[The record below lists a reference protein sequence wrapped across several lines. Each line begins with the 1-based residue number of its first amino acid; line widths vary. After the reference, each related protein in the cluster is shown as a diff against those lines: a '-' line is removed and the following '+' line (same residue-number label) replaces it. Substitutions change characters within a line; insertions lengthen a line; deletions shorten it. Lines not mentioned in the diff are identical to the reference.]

1 MIHSK
6 MCKPR
11 AFPWNSARV
20 PEQID
25 RLQNITGDQTLNREK
40 VYEIGRVGRLG
51 FKKGTPTFAYSATQF
66 EYGSMA
72 FWYDLA
78 NKATPVAVVGVA
90 WARTLT
96 VVTITSTGHGLL
108 TGDLITIT
116 VSSDV
121 TALPL
126 ATYTITKLTADTFTV
141 VGLNAGGA
149 TGTCT
154 YSVRYYIDLDNLV
167 ETQCD
172 IAAFLTDD
180 NATFRGT
187 IWFPG
192 LRVNGFSIN
201 IADPAATIER
211 SFDLVGEDYKML
223 DAKYLAYQSHVATI
237 PIEVITLSP
246 AAIEW
251 ASGDFVFRVLRVRS
265 GVVSEL
271 EEGVGTNQW
280 SYATGDVT
288 VNDCVATDLIKI
300 YYPAATAYTTTW
312 TDNDADPDLLLAEY
326 AEISLKVGTGTRI
339 YRLQSVGIDV
349 AFDRADYKEIGN
361 SEVVQR
367 GVNNKTVTVALNR
380 FAENFAL
387 EDILASDTIYP
398 YIDPSNFAE
407 DIQMQVKIFGEKAHT
422 NFKIGFLVTG
432 LSPTTIGTTQD
443 VEAYQQRT
451 VNLESD
457 NLMISDHET
466 EIAFV

>member
-1 MIHSK
+1 MIHAK

-51 FKKGTPTFAYSATQF
+51 FKRGVPSFAYSATQF

-72 FWYDLA
+72 FFYDLA
-78 NKATPVAVVGVA
+78 NKATP
-90 WARTLT
+90 
-96 VVTITSTGHGLL
+96 
-108 TGDLITIT
+108 
-116 VSSDV
+116 
-121 TALPL
+121 
-126 ATYTITKLTADTFTV
+126 
-141 VGLNAGGA
+141 GGA
-149 TGTCT
+149 P
-154 YSVRYYIDLDNLV
+154 YDVDLDDLV

-201 IADPAATIER
+201 IADPDATIER
-211 SFDLVGEDYKML
+211 SFDLIGEDYKMIDSNYLSYETATAAGATTVIVL
-223 DAKYLAYQSHVATI
+223 DPVPILYTATDYI
-237 PIEVITLSP
+237 
-246 AAIEW
+246 
-251 ASGDFVFRVLRVRS
+251 FRVLRVRS

-271 EEGVGTNQW
+271 EETTDWTFAAPATVTVTGGVV
-280 SYATGDVT
+280 GDV
-288 VNDCVATDLIKI
+288 IKI
-300 YYPAATAYTTTW
+300 YYPSATAYTTTW

-349 AFDRADYKEIGN
+349 AFDRADYKEVGN

-380 FAENFAL
+380 FAEDFAL

-398 YIDPSNFAE
+398 YIDPRNFAE
-407 DIQMQVKIFGEKAHT
+407 DIQMQVKIYSEKAHT
-422 NFKIGFLVTG
+422 NFKIGYLITG
-432 LSPTTIGTTQD
+432 LSPTTIGATQD

-451 VNLESD
+451 CNLESD
-457 NLMISDHET
+457 NLKISDHET
-466 EIAFV
+466 EIAFA

>member
-1 MIHSK
+1 
-6 MCKPR
+6 
-11 AFPWNSARV
+11 V
-20 PEQID
+20 D

-78 NKATPVAVVGVA
+78 NKATP
-90 WARTLT
+90 
-96 VVTITSTGHGLL
+96 
-108 TGDLITIT
+108 
-116 VSSDV
+116 
-121 TALPL
+121 
-126 ATYTITKLTADTFTV
+126 
-141 VGLNAGGA
+141 GGA
-149 TGTCT
+149 P
-154 YSVRYYIDLDNLV
+154 YDVDLDDLV
-167 ETQCD
+167 ETQMD

-180 NATFRGT
+180 NTTFRGT

-201 IADPAATIER
+201 IADPDATIER
-211 SFDLVGEDYKML
+211 SFDLIGEDYKMI
-223 DAKYLAYQSHVATI
+223 DGNYLAYETATNSVPGDETI
-237 PIEVITLSP
+237 PLDPACIEY
-246 AAIEW
+246 
-251 ASGDFVFRVLRVRS
+251 ASGEYIFRVLRVRS
-265 GVVSEL
+265 GIVSEL
-271 EEGVGTNQW
+271 EKGSGTNQW
-280 SYATGDVT
+280 EKTPMLSQVVVHNCLAGDICKV
-288 VNDCVATDLIKI
+288 

-312 TDNDADPDLLLAEY
+312 TDNDTDPDLLLAEY
-326 AEISLKVGTGTRI
+326 AEIRLKCGTSERI

-361 SEVVQR
+361 SEITQR

-398 YIDPSNFAE
+398 FIDSSNFAE
-407 DIQMQVKIFGEKAHT
+407 NIQMQVLIYNEKAHT
-422 NFKIGFLVTG
+422 NFKIGYLITG

-457 NLMISDHET
+457 NLKISSLASELVF
-466 EIAFV
+466 A

>member
-1 MIHSK
+1 MIHAK

-51 FKKGTPTFAYSATQF
+51 FKRGVPSFAYSATQF

-78 NKATPVAVVGVA
+78 NKATP
-90 WARTLT
+90 
-96 VVTITSTGHGLL
+96 
-108 TGDLITIT
+108 
-116 VSSDV
+116 
-121 TALPL
+121 
-126 ATYTITKLTADTFTV
+126 
-141 VGLNAGGA
+141 GGA
-149 TGTCT
+149 P
-154 YSVRYYIDLDNLV
+154 YDVDLDDLV

-201 IADPAATIER
+201 IADPDATIER
-211 SFDLVGEDYKML
+211 SFDLIGEDYKMIDQNYLSYETATAAGATTIIVL
-223 DAKYLAYQSHVATI
+223 DPVPILYTATDYI
-237 PIEVITLSP
+237 
-246 AAIEW
+246 
-251 ASGDFVFRVLRVRS
+251 FRVLRVRS

-271 EEGVGTNQW
+271 EETTDW
-280 SYATGDVT
+280 TFAAPATVT
-288 VNDCVATDLIKI
+288 VTGGVVGDIIKV
-300 YYPAATAYTTTW
+300 YYPSATAYTTTW
-312 TDNDADPDLLLAEY
+312 TDNDSDPDLLLAEY
-326 AEISLKVGTGTRI
+326 AEIRLKVGTGTRI

-349 AFDRADYKEIGN
+349 AFDRADYKEVGN

-380 FAENFAL
+380 FAEDFAL

-398 YIDPSNFAE
+398 YIDPRNFAE
-407 DIQMQVKIFGEKAHT
+407 DIQMQVKIYSEKAHT
-422 NFKIGFLVTG
+422 NFKIGYLITG
-432 LSPTTIGTTQD
+432 LSPTTIGATQD

-451 VNLESD
+451 CNLESD
-457 NLMISDHET
+457 NLKISDHET
-466 EIAFV
+466 EIAFA

>member
-1 MIHSK
+1 MIHAK

-51 FKKGTPTFAYSATQF
+51 FKKGVPSFAYSATQF

-72 FWYDLA
+72 FFYDLA
-78 NKATPVAVVGVA
+78 NKATP
-90 WARTLT
+90 
-96 VVTITSTGHGLL
+96 
-108 TGDLITIT
+108 
-116 VSSDV
+116 
-121 TALPL
+121 
-126 ATYTITKLTADTFTV
+126 
-141 VGLNAGGA
+141 GGA
-149 TGTCT
+149 P
-154 YSVRYYIDLDNLV
+154 YDVDLDDLV

-201 IADPAATIER
+201 IADPDATIER
-211 SFDLVGEDYKML
+211 SFDLIGEDYKMIDSNYLSYETATAAGATTVIVL
-223 DAKYLAYQSHVATI
+223 DPVPILYTATDYI
-237 PIEVITLSP
+237 
-246 AAIEW
+246 
-251 ASGDFVFRVLRVRS
+251 FRVLRVRS

-271 EEGVGTNQW
+271 EETTDWTFAAPATVTVTGGVV
-280 SYATGDVT
+280 GDV
-288 VNDCVATDLIKI
+288 IKI
-300 YYPAATAYTTTW
+300 YYPSATAYTTTW
-312 TDNDADPDLLLAEY
+312 TDNDSDPDLLLAEY
-326 AEISLKVGTGTRI
+326 AEIRLKVGTGTRI

-349 AFDRADYKEIGN
+349 AFDRADYKEVGN

-380 FAENFAL
+380 FAEDFAL

-398 YIDPSNFAE
+398 YIDPRNFAE
-407 DIQMQVKIFGEKAHT
+407 DIQMQVKIYSEKAHT
-422 NFKIGFLVTG
+422 NFKIGYLITG
-432 LSPTTIGTTQD
+432 LSPTTIGATQD

-451 VNLESD
+451 CNLESD
-457 NLMISDHET
+457 NLKISDHET
-466 EIAFV
+466 EIAFA

>member
-1 MIHSK
+1 MIHAK

-51 FKKGTPTFAYSATQF
+51 FKQGTPTFAYSATQF

-78 NKATPVAVVGVA
+78 NKATP
-90 WARTLT
+90 
-96 VVTITSTGHGLL
+96 
-108 TGDLITIT
+108 
-116 VSSDV
+116 
-121 TALPL
+121 
-126 ATYTITKLTADTFTV
+126 
-141 VGLNAGGA
+141 GGA
-149 TGTCT
+149 P
-154 YSVRYYIDLDNLV
+154 YDVDLDDLV
-167 ETQCD
+167 ETQMD

-211 SFDLVGEDYKML
+211 TFNLVGEDYKMI
-223 DAKYLAYQSHVATI
+223 DGNYLAYQSHVATI
-237 PIEVITLSP
+237 PIEVVTLSP
-246 AAIEW
+246 AAIEY
-251 ASGDFVFRVLRVRS
+251 ASGDYIFRVLRVRS
-265 GVVSEL
+265 GIVSEL
-271 EEGVGTNQW
+271 EEGVGANQW

-288 VNDCVATDLIKI
+288 VNDCVALDLIKI

-312 TDNDADPDLLLAEY
+312 TDNDVDPDLLSAEY
-326 AEISLKVGTGTRI
+326 AEIRLKVGTSTRI
-339 YRLQSVGIDV
+339 YRLQSVGVDV
-349 AFDRADYKEIGN
+349 AFDRADYKEVGN

-380 FAENFAL
+380 FAEDFAL
-387 EDILASDTIYP
+387 EDILANDTTYP
-398 YIDPSNFAE
+398 YIDPTNFVE
-407 DIQMQVKIFGEKAHT
+407 NIQMQIKIYNEKAHT
-422 NFKIGFLVTG
+422 NFKIGYLISG

-451 VNLESD
+451 CNLESD
-457 NLMISDHET
+457 NLKISDHET
-466 EIAFV
+466 EIAFA